1 MNNIKEDLK
10 KRKPIF
16 GLTET
21 IRKMQNAKVSL
32 VYVSKGSHEKDR
44 LVNLGKSLGIEVVL
58 IEESSKDLGIL
69 CKKPFSISVISFE

>member
-1 MNNIKEDLK
+1 MTNIKEDLK

-21 IRKMQNAKVSL
+21 VKKMQNNKVSL
-32 VYVSKGSHEKDR
+32 VYVSKGSHQKDR
-44 LVNLGKSLGIEVVL
+44 LVNLGKSLSIDVIL
-58 IEESSKDLGIL
+58 IEESSKDLGVL